1 MAGEMGAFD
10 TAATALEVVGEL
22 SISSRQI
29 TKLVKEAGSTMA
41 SERDARTRQYV
52 DSLRPC
58 ETQPCETLS
67 CETQPCVDSP
77 LPSDVIPSDV
87 IPSDV
92 IPSDVIP
99 SDVLPSDVLPEE
111 PPLDLVAVFTDGG
124 RMRTRTPD
132 CGSGI
137 HSPHW
142 RETKNAAFHEMQ
154 SQSFDDD
161 PQVELPDCFRNAAYV
176 EKLVKGLK
184 NMRKDGREEEEDS
197 PSESSDSATDHGVK
211 PSDPLSRWQPETQFR
226 TCVSSLASSKDFGPM
241 MAAEA
246 NARGFYAA
254 KKKAFVGDGQAY
266 NWTIQQQWFPK
277 FKPIADFVHVVEYV
291 YSLAKAVARDEASRW
306 QLYLE
311 WTTACWQGR
320 VADVVESLRA
330 WQTQLGVPGEG
341 EKLAEHD
348 PRKILQKTLTY
359 LTNNCSRMDYPSYR
373 RAGLPT
379 TSSLAES
386 LVKQVSKRVKGTEK
400 FWNDG
405 VSGEAILQLRAA
417 VLSHGNQLAQWVQ
430 NRPISVFSPR
440 CRPRLT
446 ANAP

>member
-1 MAGEMGAFD
+1 MAAVVGAFD
-10 TAATALEVVGEL
+10 TAAVALDVVGEL

-29 TKLVKEAGSTMA
+29 NKLVEEVGAAMA
-41 SERDARTRQYV
+41 SERDARTQQYV
-52 DSLRPC
+52 DAM
-58 ETQPCETLS
+58 
-67 CETQPCVDSP
+67 
-77 LPSDVIPSDV
+77 LPRVATPAKT
-87 IPSDV
+87 
-92 IPSDVIP
+92 
-99 SDVLPSDVLPEE
+99 
-111 PPLDLVAVFTDGG
+111 PLDLAVVFADGG
-124 RMRTRTPD
+124 RMRTRAP
-132 CGSGI
+132 GHGPGI
-137 HSPHW
+137 SLPHW
-142 RETKNAAFHEMQ
+142 RETKNAAFHRMQ
-154 SQSFDDD
+154 SQSFDKD
-161 PQVELPDCFRNAAYV
+161 PQAELPDCFRNAAYV

-184 NMRKDGREEEEDS
+184 NTRKEGREEEEETT
-197 PSESSDSATDHGVK
+197 SEAATDRSVK
-211 PSDPLSRWQPETQFR
+211 ALDPSSRWQPETRFR
-226 TCVSSLASSKDFGPM
+226 TCVSSLASSDDFGPM

-246 NARGFYAA
+246 DARGFYTAQ
-254 KKKAFVGDGQAY
+254 KKAFVGDGQAY
-266 NWTIQQQWFPK
+266 NWTIHRRWFRE
-277 FKPIADFVHVVEYV
+277 FVPIADFVHVVEYV
-291 YSLAKAVARDEASRW
+291 YDVADAVGQDEASRW

-405 VSGEAILQLRAA
+405 ISGEAILQLRAA
-417 VLSHGNQLAQWVQ
+417 ILSDGAPLAKWVQ

-440 CRPRLT
+440 CRPRPL